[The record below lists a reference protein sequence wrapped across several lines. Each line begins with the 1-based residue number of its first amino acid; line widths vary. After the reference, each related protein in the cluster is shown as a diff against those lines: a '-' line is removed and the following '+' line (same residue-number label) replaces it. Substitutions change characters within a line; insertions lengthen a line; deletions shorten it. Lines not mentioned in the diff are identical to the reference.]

1 MVSALTVHCGDMR
14 ALWKSKALGVQ
25 GHGMLGLLT
34 SSNVPSQIRSSAA
47 NHPSSSQVDVASSS
61 GAAVNRLSAYPPI
74 PNIAPWWCSGHQSIY
89 SCYTVAAKQVPGRR
103 AHLFQ
108 TGRGKAFKP
117 VESDD
122 ARRGRTTDTNARRSG
137 APHLTPAEWK
147 KAFAA
152 QIDRL
157 QRGRARAESVAKP

>member
-1 MVSALTVHCGDMR
+1 MVCAPTVHWGDLR
-14 ALWKSKALGVQ
+14 AQWKSKALGVH
-25 GHGMLGLLT
+25 GHGMLGLLVVECPISNTRVGGHSPIVVAGGCGELVWGGGEQVKRVYADSKHWSRVVLWPPVDIRLLAAT
-34 SSNVPSQIRSSAA
+34 ST
-47 NHPSSSQVDVASSS
+47 
-61 GAAVNRLSAYPPI
+61 GT
-74 PNIAPWWCSGHQSIY
+74 C
-89 SCYTVAAKQVPGRR
+89 

-122 ARRGRTTDTNARRSG
+122 ARRGRTTDTTARRSG

-147 KAFAA
+147 KAVAA

>member
-1 MVSALTVHCGDMR
+1 MR

-89 SCYTVAAKQVPGRR
+89 NCYTVAAKQVPGRR

-147 KAFAA
+147 KAVAA